1 MKQKAA
7 ELGVEWKSPV
17 PTISPKIN
25 WNTYSELRCMIR
37 IANAAALEGSADEGN
52 TGNEG
57 SSNDGNGE
65 TSAVPTED
73 SSNSQ
78 TRKSTTEATNAEGGD
93 GERTPDGDEALDA
106 AADPILPLSNTDGD
120 SESDG
125 SDAGDGDQPAIGDGS
140 AATWSHKL
148 ACTSAALVAVAVT
161 AVML

>member
-1 MKQKAA
+1 
-7 ELGVEWKSPV
+7 
-17 PTISPKIN
+17 
-25 WNTYSELRCMIR
+25 MIR

-57 SSNDGNGE
+57 SSNDGNDGNGE

-120 SESDG
+120 GESDG

-148 ACTSAALVAVAVT
+148 ACTSAALVAVVVT